1 MLLLKEMYKY
11 AKRNADMKNETD
23 IVEYYMDKFREEI
36 GDSKSKLLVYKNQ
49 MNKKTDLEIPAFW
62 MSTLAVFLA
71 NVSTFIAML
80 SGKSD
85 YVSKISET
93 EAAAVFVF
101 IMVMGVALYYIAM
114 KERKNYSLMK
124 LSLEEIERELNKE

>member
-49 MNKKTDLEIPAFW
+49 MNKKTDLEIPVFW

-93 EAAAVFVF
+93 EATAVFVF

-124 LSLEEIERELNKE
+124 LSLEEIERT

>member
-49 MNKKTDLEIPAFW
+49 MNKKTDLEIPVFW

-93 EAAAVFVF
+93 EATAVFVF

>member
-1 MLLLKEMYKY
+1 
-11 AKRNADMKNETD
+11 MKNETD

-36 GDSKSKLLVYKNQ
+36 GDNKSKLLVYKNQ
-49 MNKKTDLEIPAFW
+49 MNKKTDLEIPVFW

-93 EAAAVFVF
+93 EATAVFVF

>member
-11 AKRNADMKNETD
+11 AKRNADMKTETD

-49 MNKKTDLEIPAFW
+49 MNKKTDLEIPVFW

-93 EAAAVFVF
+93 EATAVFVF